1 MRTMALV
8 CLIGVAAT
16 AQAHAGSC
24 LWKRQEES
32 GSNKICWYACSHGD
46 TAVTIRA
53 TRPCP
58 LKIER

>member
-1 MRTMALV
+1 MRTIALA
-8 CLIGVAAT
+8 CLIGVATT

-32 GSNKICWYACSHGD
+32 GSNKVCWCACSNGN
-46 TAVTIRA
+46 TAVTICA

-58 LKIER
+58 LKIEC